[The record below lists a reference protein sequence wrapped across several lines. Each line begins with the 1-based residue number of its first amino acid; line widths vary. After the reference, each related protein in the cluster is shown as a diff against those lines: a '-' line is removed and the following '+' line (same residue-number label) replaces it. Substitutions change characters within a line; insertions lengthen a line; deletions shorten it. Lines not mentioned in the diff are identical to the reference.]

1 MKLAENSGY
10 KIITW
15 NYFRSSKIIEGDI
28 NKIKGK
34 YFNFLKYDPY
44 PFYPKIISNN
54 TAGTDIR
61 IILKN

>member
-10 KIITW
+10 KIISCE
-15 NYFRSSKIIEGDI
+15 YFRSAKLIEGGI

-34 YFNFLKYDPY
+34 YFNFLKYEPY
-44 PFYPKIISNN
+44 PFYPKIISSN
-54 TAGTDIR
+54 TTGTDIR